1 MSALTGALRY
11 SAVLGGLTISPFA
24 SLSAQR
30 IHVSGFSER
39 SGGSHTSSSMYF
51 HAQSRHALISSF
63 GLNALAVVE
72 GNGYTL
78 KPFVGLAWEHDGRAD
93 KTRRVRANV
102 VGMAGSFSQL
112 TYAPTKSATV
122 ASAGLGFSLG
132 RSAEGRIA
140 YQGRY
145 GKQTRSYGGQLA
157 LTHRF

>member
-1 MSALTGALRY
+1 
-11 SAVLGGLTISPFA
+11 
-24 SLSAQR
+24 
-30 IHVSGFSER
+30 
-39 SGGSHTSSSMYF
+39 MYF